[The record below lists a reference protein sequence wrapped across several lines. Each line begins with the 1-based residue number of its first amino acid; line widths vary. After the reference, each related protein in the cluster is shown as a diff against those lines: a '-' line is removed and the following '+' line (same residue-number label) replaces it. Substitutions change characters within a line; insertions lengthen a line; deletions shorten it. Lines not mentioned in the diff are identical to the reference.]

1 MRQNPNKI
9 LSTSFLKGLEEY
21 NLTPEDIEQSKWRY
35 CGGNKESRLKYWK
48 LTCPKDDLPEHI
60 DKCVCGVKIVENC
73 YITNGIYILILGN
86 KCIQKFEYNRICS
99 KCENPHNNRVV
110 DKCNACRL
118 CVCDICGVT
127 IKKSYNK
134 CLDCKKNTKK
144 K

>member
-60 DKCVCGVKIVENC
+60 DKCVCGVKIVEINV
-73 YITNGIYILILGN
+73 YKNLNIIEFVVNVKTHIIIELWINVMRVDYVYVIY
-86 KCIQKFEYNRICS
+86 
-99 KCENPHNNRVV
+99 V
-110 DKCNACRL
+110 A
-118 CVCDICGVT
+118 
-127 IKKSYNK
+127 
-134 CLDCKKNTKK
+134 
-144 K
+144 